1 METVNREE
9 IKMSDRPFTNIGDD
23 YMQAM
28 MEQINQDNKITP
40 QPEYDA
46 LHAFDTENNVEPPS
60 TVAERI
66 AARYGFHDKHPIV
79 DDIHYAIEDA
89 LELGQRRGRLIPRT

>member
-1 METVNREE
+1 
-9 IKMSDRPFTNIGDD
+9 MS
-23 YMQAM
+23 
-28 MEQINQDNKITP
+28 DNKIHP

-46 LHAFDTENNVEPPS
+46 LYAFDAENNVQP
-60 TVAERI
+60 TVIAERI

-89 LELGQRRGRLIPRT
+89 LDLGQRRGKLIPPPRIPQACGEAS